1 MKDGAMPALRNK
13 GNKKES
19 EDAPKLGSKR
29 GRPDSGPRT
38 RGSSRPS
45 APKTRGTSKRPKF

>member
-1 MKDGAMPALRNK
+1 MPALRNK

-19 EDAPKLGSKR
+19 EDAPRLGNKR

-38 RGSSRPS
+38 RGSSRPA